1 MQPPLLLSK
10 RFAPLFWCQFFAA
23 FNDNFLKTS
32 LVFLIL
38 FGTDLTESEAA
49 ALITLASAIFI
60 APYFI
65 LSGLGGELADRYD
78 KARVAQWLKFVEI
91 LIALI
96 AVAGYSRQS
105 IPILFIALLGF
116 GLIAALF
123 GPIKYG
129 ILPDHLERERL
140 PAANALVEGAT
151 FIAIL
156 TGTIVGGI
164 ATQGGGAHMFG
175 LLVMGFAV
183 ACWLSALRIP
193 PSGEGA
199 PHLEITKNIAGST
212 AAMLRHLR
220 GDARLWW
227 GALVTSWFWL
237 VGIVVMSLLPPL
249 IKALLG
255 GNEDTVTAY
264 LALFSVAI
272 GVGSALA
279 ALIARGRIVLRT
291 TFAGALLLGVF
302 AIDLGMVM
310 LGSTP
315 AALAQEP
322 AVVLTSPLG
331 LRAAVDLAGLAIAG
345 GLFIVPAFAAV
356 QAWSDADYRARTVAA
371 VNVLNA
377 AFMTGATVLV
387 ALAQNFGVTVP
398 MLFLSI
404 GARTLLVAAMI
415 WKTMPAVATVAASTP
430 VVPAKAGTHTP

>member
-38 FGTDLTESEAA
+38 FGTDLTASEAA

-78 KARVAQWLKFVEI
+78 KARVAQWLKFAEI

-96 AVAGYSRQS
+96 AVAGYTRQS
-105 IPILFIALLGF
+105 IPLLFVALLGF

-123 GPIKYG
+123 GPLKYG

-140 PAANALVEGAT
+140 PAANALIEGAT

-164 ATQGGGAHMFG
+164 AAQGGGARLFG

-199 PHLEITKNIAGST
+199 PHLRITKNIARST

-220 GDARLWW
+220 ADTRLWW

-237 VGIVVMSLLPPL
+237 IGIVVLSLLPPL
-249 IKALLG
+249 IKSLLG

-272 GVGSALA
+272 GIGSALA
-279 ALIARGRIVLRT
+279 ALIACGRIVLRT

-302 AIDLGMVM
+302 ALDLGMVM
-310 LGSTP
+310 FGAAPTNLALEP
-315 AALAQEP
+315 AA
-322 AVVLTSPLG
+322 VLTSPLG
-331 LRAAVDLAGLAIAG
+331 LRAAVDLAGLAVAG

-387 ALAQNFGVTVP
+387 ALLQNFGVTVP
-398 MLFLSI
+398 MLFLGI
-404 GARTLLVAAMI
+404 GVTTLAVAAAI
-415 WKTMPAVATVAASTP
+415 WKTMPREV
-430 VVPAKAGTHTP
+430 

>member
-38 FGTDLTESEAA
+38 FGTDLTASEAA

-78 KARVAQWLKFVEI
+78 KARVAQWLKFAEI

-96 AVAGYSRQS
+96 AVAGYTRQS
-105 IPILFIALLGF
+105 IPLLFVALLGF

-123 GPIKYG
+123 GPLKYG

-140 PAANALVEGAT
+140 PAANALIEGAT

-164 ATQGGGAHMFG
+164 AAQGGGARLFG

-199 PHLEITKNIAGST
+199 PHLRITKNIARST

-220 GDARLWW
+220 ADTRLWW

-237 VGIVVMSLLPPL
+237 IGIVVLSLLPPL
-249 IKALLG
+249 IKSLLG

-272 GVGSALA
+272 GIGSALA
-279 ALIARGRIVLRT
+279 ALIACGRIVLRT

-302 AIDLGMVM
+302 ALDLGMVM
-310 LGSTP
+310 FG
-315 AALAQEP
+315 AAPTNLAQEP
-322 AVVLTSPLG
+322 AAVLTSPLG
-331 LRAAVDLAGLAIAG
+331 LRAAVDLAGLAVAG

-387 ALAQNFGVTVP
+387 ALLQNFGVTVP
-398 MLFLSI
+398 MLFLGI
-404 GARTLLVAAMI
+404 GVTTLAVAAAI
-415 WKTMPAVATVAASTP
+415 WKTMPREV
-430 VVPAKAGTHTP
+430 

>member
-1 MQPPLLLSK
+1 MQRPLLLSR

-38 FGTDLTESEAA
+38 FGADVTQGEAA
-49 ALITLASAIFI
+49 ALITLASAVFI

-91 LIALI
+91 LVAVV
-96 AVAGYSRQS
+96 AVAGYMRQS
-105 IPILFIALLGF
+105 IPLLFTALLGF
-116 GLIAALF
+116 GIIAALF

-156 TGTIVGGI
+156 TGTIVGGL
-164 ATQGGGAHMFG
+164 AAHSGGVRMFG
-175 LLVMGFAV
+175 VLVIGFAL

-199 PHLEITKNIAGST
+199 PHLQVTNNIVSST
-212 AAMLRHLR
+212 AAMIRHLR
-220 GDARLWW
+220 ADARLWW
-227 GALVTSWFWL
+227 GAMVTSWFW
-237 VGIVVMSLLPPL
+237 VIGIVVMSLLPPL
-249 IKALLG
+249 IKTLLG

-264 LALFSVAI
+264 LALFSIAI
-272 GVGSALA
+272 GAGSALA

-291 TFAGALLLGVF
+291 TVVGALLLGVF
-302 AIDLGMVM
+302 ALDLGMVTF
-310 LGSTP
+310 GVSAAVAAQTP
-315 AALAQEP
+315 E
-322 AVVLTSPLG
+322 AVFGMPLG
-331 LRAAVDLAGLAIAG
+331 LRAAIDLAGLAVAG

-377 AFMTGATVLV
+377 AFMTGVTVLV
-387 ALAQNFGVTVP
+387 ALLQHFGVTVP
-398 MLFLSI
+398 MLFLGI
-404 GARTLLVAAMI
+404 GVSTLAVAAAI
-415 WKTMPAVATVAASTP
+415 RWTMPKDV
-430 VVPAKAGTHTP
+430 

>member
-38 FGTDLTESEAA
+38 FGTDLTASEAA

-78 KARVAQWLKFVEI
+78 KARVAQWLKFAEI

-96 AVAGYSRQS
+96 AVAGYTRQS
-105 IPILFIALLGF
+105 IPLLFVALLGF

-123 GPIKYG
+123 GPLKYG

-140 PAANALVEGAT
+140 PAANALIEGAT

-164 ATQGGGAHMFG
+164 AAQGGGARLFG

-199 PHLEITKNIAGST
+199 PHLRITKNIARST

-220 GDARLWW
+220 ADTRLWW

-237 VGIVVMSLLPPL
+237 IGIVVLSLLPPL
-249 IKALLG
+249 IKSLLG

-272 GVGSALA
+272 GIGSALA
-279 ALIARGRIVLRT
+279 ALIACGRIVLRT

-302 AIDLGMVM
+302 ALDLGMVM
-310 LGSTP
+310 FGAAPTNLALEP
-315 AALAQEP
+315 AA
-322 AVVLTSPLG
+322 VLTSPLG
-331 LRAAVDLAGLAIAG
+331 LRAAVDLAGLAVAG

-371 VNVLNA
+371 VTVLNA

-387 ALAQNFGVTVP
+387 ALLQNFGVTVP
-398 MLFLSI
+398 MLFLGI
-404 GARTLLVAAMI
+404 GVTTLAVAAAI
-415 WKTMPAVATVAASTP
+415 WKTMPREV
-430 VVPAKAGTHTP
+430 